1 MDFDNVGT
9 GTETVAST
17 ENSSESETEDSE
29 ENGLIHIEP
38 DHQDPSDFWDEEE
51 DSSDFIGP
59 WYENSALFSPAV
71 KNVFFD
77 EDYNGVELETRAYW
91 GPNDTFQTVK
101 ASGIGNVTI
110 GPAFSSWEWPVGTD
124 KWLKVE
130 AIFLAAQNSINAT
143 NARIDKTNTEVGNRA
158 LKTTVDNAFTR
169 IAKNESWIASHN
181 TWAGGQQN
189 RIDTL
194 YSWKTGADNFFA
206 DQRTNNTY
214 QQGVLNSHQA
224 WIDSHN
230 TWAGGQKERIDTLYS
245 WKTGADNFFADQRTN
260 NTYQQGVL
268 NSHQAWID
276 SHNTWAGGQK
286 ERIDTLYSW
295 KTGADNFFEDQRT
308 NNKYQQDILNNHQSL
323 IDNLSSWKAGAD
335 NFFNDQRTNNTY
347 QQGVLNSHQ
356 KSIDDLGTWK
366 NVQLAW
372 NGVQEL
378 GMADLQNQIDNLSF
392 ENGNF
397 DDTGI
402 INQLKEI
409 EKAWYSNDY
418 WTPTLLADDG
428 GMVKLI
434 KSQFQRLYELVFSLL
449 NAFRDGGIFW
459 LAWEANLPK
468 LGELITEC
476 LDTSTPGTPLYA
488 MRYSMT
494 EGFMELQEA
503 VEYATGKIRDNQVTE
518 MTNQETMIS
527 ALEEI
532 RDHTAIVTQWLK
544 LIYEKPTG
552 SFIESPFDFDRLE
565 EILGNLNFGNIVNEA
580 GTNIWDFL
588 SELISELGDVLGK
601 GIDGV
606 ASVLGDILDFLDG
619 FLDKII
625 HLIVPENTSFL
636 DTNFATIK
644 GKFQAKFG
652 SILDLGGKVKDVFV
666 PAKVDFFESTTFEI
680 MGAKFRADKATAD
693 LFIPKFRVVMALFIW
708 FEVAWFVYR
717 KITGGGDMINDN

>member
-1 MDFDNVGT
+1 MESNDVGIGT
-9 GTETVAST
+9 QTSAFENYHSAVEYANIIEKTAATKELVITPLATETLQTLRADIRLNT
-17 ENSSESETEDSE
+17 EWIAKLFDITDALKSDVRLNTEWIAR
-29 ENGLIHIEP
+29 L
-38 DHQDPSDFWDEEE
+38 
-51 DSSDFIGP
+51 
-59 WYENSALFSPAV
+59 
-71 KNVFFD
+71 FD
-77 EDYNGVELETRAYW
+77 ETGALNS
-91 GPNDTFQTVK
+91 TVK
-101 ASGIGNVTI
+101 SLQ
-110 GPAFSSWEWPVGTD
+110 SWKTEFVS
-124 KWLKVE
+124 
-130 AIFLAAQNSINAT
+130 QNSIRWSDQWAKNRVLD
-143 NARIDKTNTEVGNRA
+143 NRWSDQWDRNKTNDQYWKDSWANNLLLFENDSNF
-158 LKTTVDNAFTR
+158 KQYWSDQW
-169 IAKNESWIASHN
+169 AKNKVLD
-181 TWAGGQQN
+181 N
-189 RIDTL
+189 RW
-194 YSWKTGADNFFA
+194 S
-206 DQRTNNTY
+206 DQWEKNRTNDGYWKDSWANNLLLFENDAKFKENWSDQWNHNKNLY
-214 QQGVLNSHQA
+214 AKDAEQQSEINA
-224 WIDSHN
+224 
-230 TWAGGQKERIDTLYS
+230 
-245 WKTGADNFFADQRTN
+245 
-260 NTYQQGVL
+260 
-268 NSHQAWID
+268 
-276 SHNTWAGGQK
+276 
-286 ERIDTLYSW
+286 
-295 KTGADNFFEDQRT
+295 
-308 NNKYQQDILNNHQSL
+308 
-323 IDNLSSWKAGAD
+323 
-335 NFFNDQRTNNTY
+335 
-347 QQGVLNSHQ
+347 
-356 KSIDDLGTWK
+356 LGTWK

-372 NGVQEL
+372 NVTQEL

-434 KSQFQRLYELVFSLL
+434 KSQFQRLYELVFSFL
-449 NAFRDGGIFW
+449 NAFRNGGIFW

-625 HLIVPENTSFL
+625 HLIVPEDTSFL

-652 SILDLGGKVKDVFV
+652 SILELGGKVKDVFV